1 MTLETI
7 IFTIC
12 ELLDKL
18 IWARI
23 ELTAIWKPI
32 QKRWEDPAVWDR
44 YDKKVA
50 AAEQRIADLEKELEE
65 LRAQRDALMASAP
78 KDLVPVAE
86 PAPVL
91 PKPILFE
98 FDEDEEIVI

>member
-7 IFTIC
+7 VFTIC

-23 ELTAIWKPI
+23 ELNAIWKPI
-32 QKRWEDPAVWDR
+32 QKRWEDPAAWDR
-44 YDKKVA
+44 YEKKVE

-65 LRAQRDALMASAP
+65 LRAQRDALKANSP
-78 KDLVPVAE
+78 KDLIPVSE

-91 PKPILFE
+91 PKPILFD
-98 FDEDEEIVI
+98 FDDEEIII